1 MPIVM
6 DVIALH
12 YESLTHFTPTT
23 AQRKTLAKSGIAMP
37 DGSFYIRNQS
47 ELNDAIRAVGR
58 ATPNAGESDTA
69 RRNSVRRHIIKRAN
83 ALDLSNMI
91 PDTWNSDGSLKQSAI
106 LVEEVEEFLQH
117 FGRRGMKWG
126 EHRFGRDEGGG
137 EGGYSK
143 HPAGKD
149 AKGSSGDSSKAS
161 EKHKALTEQAK
172 QHDQVSAEN
181 AKLSLKY
188 QSEAADLEKRGLQST
203 AFKRVYGDD
212 GTKLGE
218 WQFYGKY
225 RQSKSEAL
233 GETYTNLRRAS
244 NMHARIANSHSK
256 RAVKLRAKA
265 EKVQHSE
272 IDLDETDDFIAH
284 FGRKG
289 MKWGEHIFGD
299 RNSGTQSKPS
309 RADKK
314 FEKAATSSST
324 AQKLH
329 TTALIRLQQED
340 LPKLNN
346 NPRYREHSLLSDPAR
361 QREYDN
367 KIEAAYLRHL
377 SEVASEQRSASGKK
391 TYSIETKP
399 LPDGTHE
406 WKVHVKDVSHAD
418 KSFTVR
424 PVRDPKTGL
433 ITDIKFVSDAMTQSA
448 LSEEF
453 IAHFGRKGMKWG
465 EHIFG
470 RDRGGSSTVH
480 PDAARA
486 SVSLATAKKHGTS
499 ALSTHDL
506 RDLNNR
512 LQQERQFSQLTAQ
525 RKSEGRKFVEQEL
538 RQQGHQALA
547 VYGPKLAVK
556 GAAWVA
562 THIARVGFG

>member
-6 DVIALH
+6 DAIALN

-37 DGSFYIRNQS
+37 DGSFYIRDQS
-47 ELNDAIRAVGR
+47 ELSDAIRAVGR

-69 RRNSVRRHIIKRAN
+69 RRNAVRRHIIKRAS
-83 ALDLSNMI
+83 ALKLSNMI

-106 LVEEVEEFLQH
+106 LVEEVEEFLQ
-117 FGRRGMKWG
+117 
-126 EHRFGRDEGGG
+126 
-137 EGGYSK
+137 
-143 HPAGKD
+143 
-149 AKGSSGDSSKAS
+149 
-161 EKHKALTEQAK
+161 
-172 QHDQVSAEN
+172 
-181 AKLSLKY
+181 
-188 QSEAADLEKRGLQST
+188 
-203 AFKRVYGDD
+203 
-212 GTKLGE
+212 
-218 WQFYGKY
+218 
-225 RQSKSEAL
+225 
-233 GETYTNLRRAS
+233 
-244 NMHARIANSHSK
+244 
-256 RAVKLRAKA
+256 
-265 EKVQHSE
+265 
-272 IDLDETDDFIAH
+272 H